1 MLFSANTAGAVCSA
15 AGVGVCSAGAGVLEL
30 KAWRSLP
37 SSPPLLLCGGQ
48 EQDCGLKKGKE
59 KFELRQTFCH
69 TVIIESLI

>member
-37 SSPPLLLCGGQ
+37 VLTSPVAMWRPRTRLRS
-48 EQDCGLKKGKE
+48 EKGKRE
-59 KFELRQTFCH
+59 
-69 TVIIESLI
+69 I